1 MGPVDE
7 RQYRLD
13 REDVIQWV
21 DRGWDAFAA
30 QNGAPALVAASVV
43 GRPLFDFLTGSET
56 RHIYTMLLRG
66 VRDSGRPVSIPF
78 RCDGPTLR
86 RSMELTIAPDT
97 GGALLLSA
105 RLLDRTEQP
114 EMALLAAQ
122 PARAADS
129 FVLMCS
135 WCKRV
140 EVEGAWSDVEAAVQ
154 RLRLFELAS
163 PPQITHGMCP
173 ACEQEIRARY
183 ALV

>member
-1 MGPVDE
+1 VDE

-30 QNGAPALVAASVV
+30 RNGAPSLVASAVV

-66 VRDSGRPVSIPF
+66 VRESGQPVSVPF
-78 RCDGPTLR
+78 RCDAPTLR
-86 RSMELTIAPDT
+86 RSMELTIAPET
-97 GGALLLSA
+97 AGALLLST
-105 RLLDRTEQP
+105 RLIDRAEQP
-114 EMALLAAQ
+114 EVALLAAD
-122 PARAADS
+122 PARAGDC
-129 FVLMCS
+129 FLLMCS

-154 RLRLFELAS
+154 RLRLFELATL
-163 PPQITHGMCP
+163 PQITHGMCP

-183 ALV
+183 ALA